1 MATLRAALF
10 TLFQFCWTGT
20 LGLPFLPILALDRKH
35 SQTLARVWL
44 RGMLWGAR
52 VVLGLRADVRGLENL
67 PKGGCVI
74 AAKHQSAF
82 ETFLFH
88 TVVED
93 AVYVLKHE
101 LGRIPVVGWY
111 LRSSGQVF
119 VDRSAGAAALKS
131 MVKEVRVALDRG
143 SQVIIF
149 PEGTRVAPDDQ
160 LPYHPGVSA
169 LYTQLQ
175 APVVPVALN
184 SGLFWPRNGFVKRPG
199 TVVVEFLPPM
209 PPGLNRKAFMMELQT
224 RVETASR
231 ALAGLPAPEA
241 SAQARSNRPKS
252 ESI

>member
-149 PEGTRVAPDDQ
+149 PEGTRVAPD
-160 LPYHPGVSA
+160 
-169 LYTQLQ
+169 
-175 APVVPVALN
+175 
-184 SGLFWPRNGFVKRPG
+184 GFVKRPG

>member
-1 MATLRAALF
+1 
-10 TLFQFCWTGT
+10 
-20 LGLPFLPILALDRKH
+20 
-35 SQTLARVWL
+35 
-44 RGMLWGAR
+44 
-52 VVLGLRADVRGLENL
+52 
-67 PKGGCVI
+67 
-74 AAKHQSAF
+74 
-82 ETFLFH
+82 
-88 TVVED
+88 
-93 AVYVLKHE
+93 
-101 LGRIPVVGWY
+101 
-111 LRSSGQVF
+111 
-119 VDRSAGAAALKS
+119 